1 MEKIL
6 IIFKEKKKYLMMIIF
21 LLIIISSGFSYF
33 KYYQKNFNKKI
44 SEEYIEAG
52 IYLSQKNEED
62 SKKIFKKIIEKKH
75 YFYSALAL
83 NSIIE
88 NDLEESEVEII
99 RLFEIVEKS
108 VKEKEQK
115 NLIKFKKALYYFK
128 KLKVK
133 EGNKLLNEIIDENSI
148 WKEAAKQT
156 LKSSQ

>member
-33 KYYQKNFNKKI
+33 KYYQKNFNIKI

-115 NLIKFKKALYYFK
+115 NLIKFKKALYYLK

>member
-1 MEKIL
+1 
-6 IIFKEKKKYLMMIIF
+6 MIIF
-21 LLIIISSGFSYF
+21 LLIIILSGFSYF

-52 IYLSQKNEED
+52 IHLSQKNEED
-62 SKKIFKKIIEKKH
+62 SKKIFKRIIEKKH

-83 NSIIE
+83 NTIIE
-88 NDLEESEVEII
+88 NNLEENEVEII
-99 RLFEIVEKS
+99 RLFEIVEKT

-133 EGNKLLNEIIDENSI
+133 EGNNLLNEIIDENSI

-156 LKSSQ
+156 LKSNQ

>member
-6 IIFKEKKKYLMMIIF
+6 IILQEKKKYLLMIIF

>member
-6 IIFKEKKKYLMMIIF
+6 IIFKKKKKYLMMIIF